1 MDGIVGRFTSRL
13 GEGSFKDITCSSSF
27 GSTFER
33 TKLEGEKGREY
44 GKYHELK
51 KLHDDLV

>member
-1 MDGIVGRFTSRL
+1 MGRFTSRL